1 LGKRRFFRKHPI
13 QEVIM
18 DSATQPQPIAIDGAE
33 LHYVMQG
40 EGEPVVL
47 VHGSLGDYRTWANQ
61 LPVLAE
67 RYRVVAYS
75 RRFHFPSQGDETAGD
90 YTVAQHA
97 ADLAALIE
105 GLDLGPVHLVAESY
119 GASVAL
125 LCAHHY
131 PHLVRSLVIG
141 EPPLVHWLA
150 DLPGG
155 AELLEDYLDGVIRPA
170 QAACR
175 AGDAEEAVEHFF
187 DGNIGREGA
196 FAQLPPPVRE
206 PLLDNAP
213 ALLLDL
219 LAATA
224 AMEDGD
230 DYFGPLTPERA
241 ADIACPTLLL
251 AGGRSPELFRLIT
264 DALATRLPA
273 ASLTTIP
280 RAAHAMAAG
289 QPKAYNRAVLDFLAA
304 A

>member
-1 LGKRRFFRKHPI
+1 
-13 QEVIM
+13 M
-18 DSATQPQPIAIDGAE
+18 DSAMQPQPLAIEGAE
-33 LHYVMQG
+33 LHYVIQG
-40 EGEPVVL
+40 DGEPVVL
-47 VHGSLGDYRTWANQ
+47 VHGALGDYRTWANQ
-61 LPVLAE
+61 VPVLAA

-75 RRFHFPSQGDETAGD
+75 RRFHFPAQGDEAAGD

-105 GLDLGPVHLVAESY
+105 RLDLGPVHLVAESY

-125 LCAHHY
+125 LCAHRW

-155 AELLEDYLDGVIRPA
+155 AELLEDYLAGVIRPA

-175 AGDAEEAVEHFF
+175 AGDATEAVAHFF

-206 PLLDNAP
+206 PLLENAP
-213 ALLLDL
+213 ALRLDL
-219 LAATA
+219 LAAPT

-230 DYFGPLTPERA
+230 DYFGTLTPERA

-251 AGGRSPELFRLIT
+251 AGGRSPALFRAIT

-273 ASLTTIP
+273 ASLTLIP
-280 RAAHAMAAG
+280 RGAHAMAAG
-289 QPKAYNRAVLDFLAA
+289 QPQAYNRAVLAFLAA